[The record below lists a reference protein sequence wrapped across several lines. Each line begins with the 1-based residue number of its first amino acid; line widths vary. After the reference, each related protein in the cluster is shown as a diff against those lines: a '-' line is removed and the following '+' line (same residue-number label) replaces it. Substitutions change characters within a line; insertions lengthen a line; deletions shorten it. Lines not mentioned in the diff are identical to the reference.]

1 MWATLFLP
9 QSMNLQEV
17 KNQFPEA
24 VGEIETLERLG
35 FASRSGNW
43 IDTLDF
49 EEAQT
54 ACWLFGR
61 IGDERDADALI
72 HTLSGQRCELWILQ
86 QLPSVSSL
94 LRST

>member
-1 MWATLFLP
+1 
-9 QSMNLQEV
+9 MNLQEV

-24 VGEIETLERLG
+24 VGKIETFERLG

-54 ACWLFGR
+54 ACWLVGR
-61 IGDERDADALI
+61 VGDDQDADTLI
-72 HTLSGQRCELWILQ
+72 RTLSGQRRELWMQAVNL
-86 QLPSVSSL
+86 LDLVSL
-94 LRST
+94 ERGLVVFIA

>member
-1 MWATLFLP
+1 MSLP

-17 KNQFPEA
+17 KNQFLEA

-49 EEAQT
+49 EKAQT
-54 ACWLFGR
+54 ACWLVGR
-61 IGDERDADALI
+61 VGDALI
-72 HTLSGQRCELWILQ
+72 CTLSGQRRELWILQ
-86 QLPSVSSL
+86 QLPLVSSL

>member
-43 IDTLDF
+43 IDTLD
-49 EEAQT
+49 
-54 ACWLFGR
+54 
-61 IGDERDADALI
+61 ERESTD
-72 HTLSGQRCELWILQ
+72 
-86 QLPSVSSL
+86 SL
-94 LRST
+94 LVSRKSR

>member
-35 FASRSGNW
+35 FASCSGNW

-49 EEAQT
+49 ETAQT
-54 ACWLFGR
+54 
-61 IGDERDADALI
+61 IGNAIFLQC
-72 HTLSGQRCELWILQ
+72 LSF
-86 QLPSVSSL
+86 
-94 LRST
+94 

>member
-1 MWATLFLP
+1 
-9 QSMNLQEV
+9 MNLQEV

-49 EEAQT
+49 EKAQT
-54 ACWLFGR
+54 ACWLVGR
-61 IGDERDADALI
+61 VGI
-72 HTLSGQRCELWILQ
+72 
-86 QLPSVSSL
+86 VSSL
-94 LRST
+94 PPLIRVCPDELIATARTPKVTFLCPVSV

>member
-9 QSMNLQEV
+9 QSINLQEV

-35 FASRSGNW
+35 FAYRSGNW
-43 IDTLDF
+43 IDSLDF

-54 ACWLFGR
+54 ACWLVGR

-72 HTLSGQRCELWILQ
+72 YTLSGQRRELWILQ